1 MPGLSRRFWLLVSL
15 IVLSISAYAI
25 MGNKLLASQSDSFPA
40 TREAI
45 SSDTQPIESLY
56 LNKIQRYETAL
67 NEENLTQEQQE
78 RLEESLEFA
87 RMQAT
92 AVAVERP
99 TPDQEQIQADLL
111 ATSGAITP
119 RPTPTLQVGIIES
132 GDLFVV
138 HPPRLVAIE
147 NIWQDVV
154 DDKVIRIYAGL
165 LLPDYRHQPN
175 PVQTQHGALY
185 VITLLPTGETVTGLY
200 ITETELGAL
209 RITERIGSKLALV
222 DESGETT
229 FFDFLAYQFVDSLET
244 LLPTATIPVS
254 EVTPPAGYP

>member
-1 MPGLSRRFWLLVSL
+1 MSGMPRRFWLFVLL
-15 IVLSISAYAI
+15 IVLTVSAYGI
-25 MGNKLLASQSDSFPA
+25 MGNKSLASPSNLFPV
-40 TREAI
+40 TREDI
-45 SSDTQPIESLY
+45 NSDTQRIELFY
-56 LNKIQRYETAL
+56 LNEIQRYETAL
-67 NEENLTQEQQE
+67 NEENLTQEEQE
-78 RLEESLEFA
+78 QLEESLEFA
-87 RMQAT
+87 EMQAT
-92 AVAVERP
+92 SVAVERP

-111 ATSGAITP
+111 ATYSAITP
-119 RPTPTLQVGIIES
+119 RPTPTLQTGIIES

-138 HPPRLVAIE
+138 HPPRRVAIE

-154 DDKVIRIYAGL
+154 DDKLIRVYAGL
-165 LLPDYRHQPN
+165 LLPDYRQPN

>member
-1 MPGLSRRFWLLVSL
+1 MSGLSRRFWLLVSL
-15 IVLSISAYAI
+15 IVLSISAYEV
-25 MGNKLLASQSDSFPA
+25 MGNKSLASQSDSFPA

-56 LNKIQRYETAL
+56 LDEIQRYEIGLT
-67 NEENLTQEQQE
+67 EENLTQEERE

-99 TPDQEQIQADLL
+99 TPDQEQIQGDLL
-111 ATSGAITP
+111 ATSSVMTP
-119 RPTPTLQVGIIES
+119 QPTPTLQTGIIES

-138 HPPRLVAIE
+138 HPPRRVAIE

-154 DDKVIRIYAGL
+154 DDKFIRIYAGL
-165 LLPDYRHQPN
+165 LLPDYRQPD

-200 ITETELGAL
+200 ITEAELGAL

-244 LLPTATIPVS
+244 LLPTVTIPVS
-254 EVTPPAGYP
+254 EATPPAGYP